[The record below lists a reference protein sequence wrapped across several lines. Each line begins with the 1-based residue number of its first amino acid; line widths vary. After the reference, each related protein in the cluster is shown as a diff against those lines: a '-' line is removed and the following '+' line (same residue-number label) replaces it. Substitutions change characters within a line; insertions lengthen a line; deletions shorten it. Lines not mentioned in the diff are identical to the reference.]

1 MNPTNRNVAL
11 ATPGRHQVIGC
22 KGLYLYVSPEG
33 QVRRWIYRFTSPVT
47 RKVTETGLGLVEA
60 VPLADA
66 QDKVIDLRRQIAKG
80 ICPNKAK
87 REAKLV
93 QVTFAEVADAWI
105 ETHKLSWRS
114 ESQMRN
120 IKAMLRNHGKSLSE
134 MLIGAI
140 TPDHVQSAL
149 ADQWVRYPVSARRTL
164 AMFERMLDYAK
175 SKGSRTGDNPAAWKG
190 CHEYRF
196 PRRQKTERKH
206 FAAMPY
212 TQIPQFMQDLR
223 VKQGRAASAMALEF
237 TILTACRTGE
247 ALGMVWSEIDW
258 NNRLWTMSAE
268 RTKQGREH
276 VVPLSDRT
284 LELLRLQHQYC
295 GMSSDSTGRHS
306 YVFTGN
312 KRTRLDPKALLW
324 ALHKVIAETPGTAEG
339 QYDYTVHG
347 MRSTFRDWAGDE
359 TDYAREHVEG
369 CLGHQVGNAVEQAYR
384 RATALAK
391 RRTIMTAWAEYC
403 G

>member
-1 MNPTNRNVAL
+1 
-11 ATPGRHQVIGC
+11 
-22 KGLYLYVSPEG
+22 VS
-33 QVRRWIYRFTSPVT
+33 
-47 RKVTETGLGLVEA
+47 RKVTEAGLGLVES

-105 ETHKLSWRS
+105 ETHKSGWRT

-120 IKAMLRNHGKSLSE
+120 TKAMLRNHGKSLSGT
-134 MLIGAI
+134 LVGAI

-175 SKGSRTGDNPAAWKG
+175 SKGFRTGDNPAAWKG

-212 TQIPQFMQDLR
+212 TQIPQFMRDLR
-223 VKQGRAASAMALEF
+223 AKQCRSSSAMALELV
-237 TILTACRTGE
+237 ILTACRTGE

-258 NNRLWTMSAE
+258 DNRLWTIPAE
-268 RTKQGREH
+268 RTKPGREH
-276 VVPLSDRT
+276 VVPLSDRA
-284 LELLRLQHQYC
+284 LELLRLQRQYA
-295 GMSSDSTGRHS
+295 GGSAF
-306 YVFTGN
+306 VFTGN

-324 ALHKVIAETPGTAEG
+324 ALHKVIAESPGTAEG

-391 RRTIMTAWAEYC
+391 RRTIMAAWAEYC